1 MGKTPMLRDIFIT
14 MERHSRRW
22 RAWVIALA
30 AAVVLL
36 ASARAW
42 AEPGMLGVVLVEDE
56 AGVRAAHILPRSPAA
71 GAGIQTGDL
80 FIQAGGRAVSRV
92 AELHEVLSGFQ
103 PGQRVDFILKR
114 GMREIKTSAQLTG
127 QRAYAGDV
135 LHYRELGQT
144 GFPAPPW
151 YVYAWSGLSLGQAAP
166 TLDNT
171 RGKVVVILAFQHTC
185 PRCHTVGF
193 PVMRAVAEHFTQARD
208 VVAFMVQT
216 AFFDPEQ
223 NTPEQGEL
231 DAKQA
236 GIAAPVGFDA
246 HVDNVAMSVL
256 MATYGMK
263 GTPWTI
269 VIDRDGVVE
278 VNGYTPEDPAGLI
291 ARIQALRRPA
301 VSH

>member
-1 MGKTPMLRDIFIT
+1 
-14 MERHSRRW
+14 
-22 RAWVIALA
+22 VVVLA
-30 AAVVLL
+30 AAVVLM
-36 ASARAW
+36 ASGTAW

-56 AGVRAAHILPRSPAA
+56 AGVRAAHVLPRSPAA
-71 GAGIQTGDL
+71 MAGM
-80 FIQAGGRAVSRV
+80 QAGDFFSMAGGQSVHRV
-92 AELHEVLSGFQ
+92 TDLTGILSSLA

-114 GMREIKTSAQLTG
+114 GMREIKISAQLTG

-135 LHYRELGQT
+135 LLYRALGQT
-144 GFPAPPW
+144 GFSAPPW
-151 YVYAWSGLSLGQAAP
+151 YVYAWSGLALGKTAP

-193 PVMRAVAEHFTQARD
+193 PVFKAVVKAFAKARD

-223 NTPEQGEL
+223 NTPEQGKL